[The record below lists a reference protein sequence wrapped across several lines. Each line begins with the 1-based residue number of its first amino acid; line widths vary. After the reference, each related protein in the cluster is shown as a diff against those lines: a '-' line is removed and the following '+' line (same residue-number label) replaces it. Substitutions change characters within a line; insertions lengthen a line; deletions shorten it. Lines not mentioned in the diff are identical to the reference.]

1 MNKVSRDNS
10 LIIKIITFSILT
22 FGLIMVYDAS
32 NIWANY
38 KFNDSFYYLKR
49 QLIFA
54 TVGAFI
60 FYIASRI
67 SIYRIR
73 KYTKLILIVS
83 LILLDLDLIPGIG
96 QVRNGSRSWFGI
108 GAFGFQPS
116 ELFKIALII
125 YAADFLER
133 HYDKSTKLKEIMPL
147 LVVAILGF
155 GLVMFEPDF
164 GTGLVTLAGLAMLL
178 FVTKLRSRY
187 YVIIGG
193 LAVGFF
199 IFLIVSA
206 PYRFDRIVSF
216 LNPYEDPLGTG
227 FQIIQSLY
235 AIGPGGLSGFGF
247 LNSMQQHYYL
257 PEPQTDFI
265 FAIVVSNFG
274 FLGAVLILITYGYLF
289 FCSYKLAINMDDL
302 YSSLLKIGLTNSIV
316 IQTLINLCVVV
327 GLLPVTGITLPLLSY
342 GGSSLVITLFSLG
355 IISNI
360 KEEKDA
366 FFNISK

>member
-10 LIIKIITFSILT
+10 LIIKIITFS
-22 FGLIMVYDAS
+22 IMVYDAS

-83 LILLDLDLIPGIG
+83 LILLVLVLIPGIG

-147 LVVAILGF
+147 LVIAILGF

-235 AIGPGGLSGFGF
+235 AIGPGGLSGF
-247 LNSMQQHYYL
+247 
-257 PEPQTDFI
+257 
-265 FAIVVSNFG
+265 
-274 FLGAVLILITYGYLF
+274 
-289 FCSYKLAINMDDL
+289 
-302 YSSLLKIGLTNSIV
+302 
-316 IQTLINLCVVV
+316 
-327 GLLPVTGITLPLLSY
+327 
-342 GGSSLVITLFSLG
+342 
-355 IISNI
+355 
-360 KEEKDA
+360 
-366 FFNISK
+366 

>member
-60 FYIASRI
+60 FYITSRI

-83 LILLDLDLIPGIG
+83 LILLVLVLIPGIG

-133 HYDKSTKLKEIMPL
+133 HYD
-147 LVVAILGF
+147 
-155 GLVMFEPDF
+155 
-164 GTGLVTLAGLAMLL
+164 
-178 FVTKLRSRY
+178 
-187 YVIIGG
+187 
-193 LAVGFF
+193 
-199 IFLIVSA
+199 
-206 PYRFDRIVSF
+206 
-216 LNPYEDPLGTG
+216 
-227 FQIIQSLY
+227 
-235 AIGPGGLSGFGF
+235 
-247 LNSMQQHYYL
+247 
-257 PEPQTDFI
+257 
-265 FAIVVSNFG
+265 
-274 FLGAVLILITYGYLF
+274 
-289 FCSYKLAINMDDL
+289 
-302 YSSLLKIGLTNSIV
+302 
-316 IQTLINLCVVV
+316 
-327 GLLPVTGITLPLLSY
+327 
-342 GGSSLVITLFSLG
+342 
-355 IISNI
+355 
-360 KEEKDA
+360 
-366 FFNISK
+366 